1 MTNTQQ
7 FSKALNIGLWVS
19 QGLLAAVFLMAG
31 ATKATKSIAELA
43 PMMPWVNEM
52 PAFMVR
58 FIGIS
63 EIAGAI
69 GLILPS
75 VLRIMPRLT
84 GFAGIGL
91 GVIMVLAGGH
101 HAMVGEFNVVGVNVV
116 LLLLA
121 LFVAWGRLVRQPIAA
136 K

>member
-1 MTNTQQ
+1 MKNTQQ
-7 FSKALNIGLWVS
+7 PSKALNIGLWAS

-31 ATKATKSIAELA
+31 ATKATKSIEELA

-52 PAFMVR
+52 PAYMVR
-58 FIGIS
+58 FIGLS

-91 GVIMVLAGGH
+91 SVIMGLASGH
-101 HAMVGEFNVVGVNVV
+101 HAMAGEFNVVGANLA
-116 LLLLA
+116 LLLLS
-121 LFVAWGRLVRQPIAA
+121 LFVAWGRLARLPIAA